1 MIQGKKI
8 KKNIDKEWEK
18 CHLNYQFSNLVEKIT
33 NFSINKKKNTQF
45 LLTSHFNH
53 KLSLTI
59 SFYSYCTNSRPKM
72 ALKVGKFFLEK

>member
-33 NFSINKKKNTQF
+33 NFSINKKKHSVF
-45 LLTSHFNH
+45 ID
-53 KLSLTI
+53 K
-59 SFYSYCTNSRPKM
+59 SF
-72 ALKVGKFFLEK
+72 